1 MFITRKCARD
11 YASGAI
17 KSELDEIIAESNL
30 SDEEIEIV
38 YLRFSKKWS
47 IVKIAQHMKMSE
59 KTVGRRIEN
68 AYDKMHKVI
77 LKAPPF

>member
-1 MFITRKCARD
+1 MFISRKHARD

-30 SDEEIEIV
+30 SDEETEIV
-38 YLRFSKKWS
+38 YLRFGKKWS
-47 IVKIAQHMKMSE
+47 IVKIAQHMNLSE
-59 KTVGRRIEN
+59 KTVGRRIEK

-77 LKAPPF
+77 LKALPF